1 MSEGTHP
8 GDVCPEKPHATDAD
22 ADSPE
27 LGDGAGLWKWL
38 EVRDCE

>member
-1 MSEGTHP
+1 M
-8 GDVCPEKPHATDAD
+8 TDD
-22 ADSPE
+22 NPRDEHDSDNDSRE